1 MSGRA
6 RWIVL
11 GVVLVLMLGGAAL
24 YWLNTDLTMGRNQ
37 QGDEVQPYQ
46 APEPKTW
53 IVQPGETLTLTADE
67 TGPNDV
73 YRCPGKGGVIGT
85 PDRGR
90 GVGGSGGLSVETA
103 LDGTVTA
110 YCEPGPPADY

>member
-1 MSGRA
+1 MSARA
-6 RWIVL
+6 RWTVVGAAIVVALSL
-11 GVVLVLMLGGAAL
+11 GAL
-24 YWLNTDLTMGRNQ
+24 YWLNTDLTMGTNL
-37 QGDEVQPYQ
+37 QGDEIHPSQ

-53 IVQPGETLTLTADE
+53 IVRPGETLTLTADE
-67 TGPNDV
+67 TGPDDV

-103 LDGTVTA
+103 MDGTVRAT
-110 YCEPGPPADY
+110 CEPGPPGNA

>member
-1 MSGRA
+1 MSART
-6 RWIVL
+6 RWIVIGVTL
-11 GVVLVLMLGGAAL
+11 VVVLGLVAL
-24 YWLNTDLTMGRNQ
+24 YSFNTDLSVGTNLQR
-37 QGDEVQPYQ
+37 DEVHPSQ
-46 APEPKTW
+46 APAPRTW

-67 TGPNDV
+67 AGPDDV

-90 GVGGSGGLSVETA
+90 GVGGSGGFSVETA

-110 YCEPGPPADY
+110 YCEPGPPGDY